1 MTMHDR
7 VRRALGL
14 PSEVRRQ
21 GTPLLNQQ
29 CWCWG
34 CDIRRAEGNLLLA
47 YGFTRQRPPAGQQG
61 SSAYSLRLVNG
72 QALVLWGFG
81 LFYGHPALGGL
92 YLARSGFAPR
102 LLDDPTPPAHAWSW
116 EQLAAAYAPRDV
128 QAWWRAHRLLA
139 LAADWIAGYERWV
152 VTTYGLAYRAAC
164 VAAWRKAALPATAMA
179 DAWRDLAQR
188 CAARAALLIA
198 NKPTDGVCAPSAG
211 RPQPE
216 EVYV

>member
-7 VRRALGL
+7 ARRTPGLPVAVRRRGA
-14 PSEVRRQ
+14 
-21 GTPLLNQQ
+21 PLLNQQ

-34 CDIRRAEGNLLLA
+34 CDIRRAAGNLLLA
-47 YGFTRQRPPAGQQG
+47 YGCTRQRPPAGQQG
-61 SSAYSLRLVNG
+61 SSAYTLWLPNG

-128 QAWWRAHRLLA
+128 QDWWRAHHLLA
-139 LAADWIAGYERWV
+139 LTADWIAGYERWV
-152 VTTYGLAYRAAC
+152 VATCGLAYRTAC
-164 VAAWRKAALPATAMA
+164 VAAWRKAALPAPAMA
-179 DAWRDLAQR
+179 AAWRDLAQH
-188 CAARAALLIA
+188 CATRAALLIA
-198 NKPTDGVCAPSAG
+198 DQPTDGTGVSSVG
-211 RPQPE
+211 RRQAE
-216 EVYV
+216 ETHL